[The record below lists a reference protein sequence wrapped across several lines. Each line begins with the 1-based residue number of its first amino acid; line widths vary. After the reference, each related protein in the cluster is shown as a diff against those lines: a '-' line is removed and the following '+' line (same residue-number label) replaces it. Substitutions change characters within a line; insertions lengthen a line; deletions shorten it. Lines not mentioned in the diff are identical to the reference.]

1 MAHNKLF
8 LTLLTNVLI
17 SVPFIFSGLKVEAA
31 ESVVLK
37 YGMLRQSIPVAE
49 LSTLAETGEPSSELE
64 FYLGLAKKQPKD
76 LQKLLMK
83 PIKVEGVPL
92 SKFLN
97 SFPGIFL
104 LDVVGEYLSTPSGRA
119 SRESLRGALVSSA
132 LPDGDIKLIEVLE
145 NYPTSELYVEGDRLA
160 EIYVN
165 IKGVLDYLPKIQIN

>member
-8 LTLLTNVLI
+8 LTLLTDVLI
-17 SVPFIFSGLKVEAA
+17 SVPFVFSGLKVEAA

-37 YGMLRQSIPVAE
+37 YGMLRQSIPVAD
-49 LSTLAETGEPSSELE
+49 LSSLAERGEPSSELG
-64 FYLGLAKKQPKD
+64 FYLGLAKKQPED
-76 LQKLLMK
+76 LQQLLTK
-83 PIKVEGVPL
+83 PIKVEAVPL

-160 EIYVN
+160 EIYGN